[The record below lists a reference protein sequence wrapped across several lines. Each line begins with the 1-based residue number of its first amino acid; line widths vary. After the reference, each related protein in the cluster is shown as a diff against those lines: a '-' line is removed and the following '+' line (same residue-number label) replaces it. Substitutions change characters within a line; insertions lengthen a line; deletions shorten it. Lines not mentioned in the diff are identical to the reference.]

1 MNTYLAELNYGFP
14 DQWSDVDFV
23 TGECVLVQGE
33 TAHEAA
39 EKLLGKFEALLDKFN
54 ARIGK
59 VTGLADLPSI
69 SCFKIKS
76 SPAHYHTSKF
86 DRYFIIAVINE
97 KEYIVAKIS
106 HDIKED
112 DNNDVITNAMYRGTL
127 RAKYNK
133 DDVILRI

>member
-1 MNTYLAELNYGFP
+1 MNTYLAELNYGYHVNFI
-14 DQWSDVDFV
+14 
-23 TGECVLVQGE
+23 TGKCVLVQGK

-59 VTGLADLPSI
+59 VTRLADLPSI

-76 SPAHYHTSKF
+76 SPVYYHTSKF

-106 HDIKED
+106 HDIKEND
-112 DNNDVITNAMYRGTL
+112 DNNYGIRNAMYKGTL
-127 RAKYNK
+127 RAKYDEE
-133 DDVILRI
+133 DDVILGI